1 MTIALRGFENSQPP
15 ALDTLPVP
23 FWGTPLMA
31 FALVGFGLAFS
42 FLFIQWYMGKKADD
56 EERRL
61 KEQRRHRTKRRRPGK
76 R

>member
-1 MTIALRGFENSQPP
+1 
-15 ALDTLPVP
+15 
-23 FWGTPLMA
+23 MA

-61 KEQRRHRTKRRRPGK
+61 KEQRRNRKERRRSGK

>member
-1 MTIALRGFENSQPP
+1 
-15 ALDTLPVP
+15 
-23 FWGTPLMA
+23 MA

-42 FLFIQWYMGKKADD
+42 FLFIQWYMGKRADD

-61 KEQRRHRTKRRRPGK
+61 KEQRRHRKKRRRSGK